1 MSEFMADKHS
11 NPSEIEDL
19 RDREM
24 NRLLDDALA
33 RFTAIEPRTGLED
46 RILAH
51 LRGEQTHI
59 PSRARW
65 QWGLA
70 VGLLTV
76 VIMVLTLVWIS
87 WSGHT
92 TVTSNYPPVRVQSP
106 EKTSS
111 QVVNRTPVS
120 KDTKRHER
128 VHRAKA
134 HDKSD
139 RDFVAATPKLGT
151 FPSPHALSEQ
161 EKLLAAYVAQ
171 FHDEAVIIAKV
182 RTEASIRE
190 RQQEMQ
196 EAEKSAYKDS
206 QAR

>member
-1 MSEFMADKHS
+1 MVDK
-11 NPSEIEDL
+11 NPNPIEIRDL
-19 RDREM
+19 RDREL
-24 NRLLDDALA
+24 NRLLDNALA
-33 RFTAIEPRTGLED
+33 RFTSIEPRTGLED

-51 LRGEQTHI
+51 LRAQQTHA

-70 VGLLTV
+70 VGLLAV
-76 VIMVLTLVWIS
+76 VIMVLTLVWR
-87 WSGHT
+87 SGNRHT
-92 TVTSNYPPVRVQSP
+92 PVTSSHPQVRVQNA

-111 QVVNRTPVS
+111 QIANRAPVS
-120 KDTKRHER
+120 NVTKRHER
-128 VHRAKA
+128 VYQAKV
-134 HDKSD
+134 HDKSASG
-139 RDFVAATPKLGT
+139 FVAATPKLPT

-161 EKLLAAYVAQ
+161 EKFLAAYVAQ

-182 RTEASIRE
+182 QTEASIRE

-196 EAEKSAYKDS
+196 ETEKSGNPSS